1 MTFMWHTK
9 SQAKPQTYSDSH
21 CFIIKPQP
29 TWRYWHCLKP
39 VSTMWEWSSHKRKP
53 AVPVCSNWTS
63 LELCVLK
70 RRDDP
75 RRVVLAAYRPEEC
88 QTDDQSVRNDCKES
102 LSEQTQSARMSAWS
116 QSVLAADAKKA
127 GSASEDTRLTPR
139 PPSFTG
145 RLA

>member
-1 MTFMWHTK
+1 
-9 SQAKPQTYSDSH
+9 
-21 CFIIKPQP
+21 
-29 TWRYWHCLKP
+29 
-39 VSTMWEWSSHKRKP
+39 
-53 AVPVCSNWTS
+53 VPVCSNWTS